1 MQLYVIADS
10 LKKLEDM
17 AEDDKSLAE
26 YLDSVELQLK
36 DKVNNVIKF
45 QMSCEATAEAIDT
58 EIKRLTD
65 LKYSYL
71 KKADNIKN
79 YISFSLLKNGIDK
92 LETDISKLSFRK
104 SQSLVITDEKLIPE
118 EFIKIKEVKSIDKI
132 AIKEAIK
139 GGRTIDG
146 AIIEEKQ
153 NLQIK

>member
-17 AEDDKSLAE
+17 AEDDKSLVE

-79 YISFSLLKNGIDK
+79 YISFSLLKNGIEK

>member
-17 AEDDKSLAE
+17 AEDDKSLVE

-79 YISFSLLKNGIDK
+79 YISFSLLKNGIEK

-153 NLQIK
+153 NLD

>member
-17 AEDDKSLAE
+17 AEDDKSLVE

-79 YISFSLLKNGIDK
+79 YISFSLLKNGIEK

-153 NLQIK
+153 NLQIR